1 MFRYSSGRKLVMKKS
16 HVIPTSVNKRLI
28 STLMSTRKVDPNENK
43 NFALKSTTD
52 FASRSGDVFGKLQ
65 SLEKSHENWISEND
79 TLECFEDSDE
89 HGLSQTFLKPQNK
102 PDTPIKAKFEIVP
115 TTSDAVKKPDSEV
128 VFKKPWPARS
138 LKRKASSSPN
148 FGKQPKKWTKY
159 SLEDVPVSSD
169 ATNAAAAFQ
178 FLNELKSRKEQN
190 TDVDA
195 DDNTDKI
202 VFKKPK
208 QKERSAVSH
217 VKARVVV
224 AVEDDFS
231 ESCSGE
237 EEECKTSGNVML
249 AHLEEE

>member
-1 MFRYSSGRKLVMKKS
+1 MKKS

-43 NFALKSTTD
+43 NFALKSSSE

-65 SLEKSHENWISEND
+65 SLEKSHETWISEND
-79 TLECFEDSDE
+79 TLCFDDTDE
-89 HGLSQTFLKPQNK
+89 HGLSEPIIKDQNK
-102 PDTPIKAKFEIVP
+102 QDTKPPKKVKLEIVSKKTDP
-115 TTSDAVKKPDSEV
+115 VKKPDSDY
-128 VFKKPWPARS
+128 VFKKPFPARNW
-138 LKRKASSSPN
+138 KRNASSAPN

-178 FLNELKSRKEQN
+178 FLNELKSRKEQ
-190 TDVDA
+190 TVDA
-195 DDNTDKI
+195 EDNTDKI

-208 QKERSAVSH
+208 PKERSAVSRI
-217 VKARVVV
+217 KTRVSL
-224 AVEDDFS
+224 AVDDDSS

-237 EEECKTSGNVML
+237 KEVLSSSECKTSGSVML
-249 AHLEEE
+249 AHLEDE